1 MLDNQRWYVDVKT
14 FKIHK
19 VVVKSF
25 ASFASRCLIIFD
37 NKMER
42 VVHPDMLF
50 KSFGEA
56 KKVILEQLIEQKMDR
71 ENELNT
77 INALIKSVSEITESN
92 S

>member
-1 MLDNQRWYVDVKT
+1 
-14 FKIHK
+14 
-19 VVVKSF
+19 
-25 ASFASRCLIIFD
+25 
-37 NKMER
+37 MER